1 MLHFYLLL
9 LEFTILVHTTLIKH
23 VDMRFNIL

>member
-9 LEFTILVHTTLIKH
+9 LEFTILVHATLIEH
-23 VDMRFNIL
+23 VDMCFNIL